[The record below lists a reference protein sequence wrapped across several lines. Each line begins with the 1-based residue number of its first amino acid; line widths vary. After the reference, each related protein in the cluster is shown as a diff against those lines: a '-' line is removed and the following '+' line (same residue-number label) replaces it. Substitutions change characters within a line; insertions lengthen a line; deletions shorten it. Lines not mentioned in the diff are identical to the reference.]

1 MSIQDIIFSQF
12 SSCLVICFG
21 LEGGIWFCFIGSVRE
36 YWALVLAL
44 CSSCFRLV
52 SFEGR
57 GRKDVGRERKEGEG
71 ERRESL
77 SLIWELKKPT
87 REGDG

>member
-1 MSIQDIIFSQF
+1 
-12 SSCLVICFG
+12 
-21 LEGGIWFCFIGSVRE
+21 
-36 YWALVLAL
+36 
-44 CSSCFRLV
+44 V